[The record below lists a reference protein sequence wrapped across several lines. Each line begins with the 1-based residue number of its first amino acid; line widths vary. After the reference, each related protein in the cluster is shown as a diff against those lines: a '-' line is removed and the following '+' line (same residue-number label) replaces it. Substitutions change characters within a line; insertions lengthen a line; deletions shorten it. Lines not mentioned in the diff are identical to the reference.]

1 MKKLLIRSKSETD
14 WFRDKENLD
23 IININLKKF
32 KKTKVDKEITE
43 QPETSN
49 FNRTFAVRNTNAP
62 NLISNKSKTL
72 KQKQRISLFEGNLNF
87 I

>member
-32 KKTKVDKEITE
+32 KKTKVDK
-43 QPETSN
+43 N
-49 FNRTFAVRNTNAP
+49 NTNKTDSSNLSRTLNAKNNDAP
-62 NLISNKSKTL
+62 NLNSNKSKTL
-72 KQKQRISLFEGNLNF
+72 NKKQRISLFEGIIIF